1 MLALEAWAGVTKRAA
16 GHIWTALGQMVLCF
30 RAARVTWEAIWCE
43 RAQIRHVMKNDLR
56 GDCVGSEMEHIWLC
70 AGGYT
75 HDYDFYLISKTFIL
89 IICSLVLM
97 TFCIIL
103 IVYHIRLR
111 VFIPQF

>member
-56 GDCVGSEMEHIWLC
+56 GIVLVLKWNTYGSVLGDIHMIM
-70 AGGYT
+70 
-75 HDYDFYLISKTFIL
+75 TFI
-89 IICSLVLM
+89 
-97 TFCIIL
+97 
-103 IVYHIRLR
+103 
-111 VFIPQF
+111 